1 MWMRLL
7 SPWLEGPAEGG
18 QQKPVRSIFYKG
30 HPPKSKC
37 FCTALQET
45 AKGMFMS
52 LEMLWLE

>member
-52 LEMLWLE
+52 LEML